1 MIRCTIELIPGGIE
15 THERREVIGVIEI
28 ANTGGNVNTG
38 VYKALLKKSL
48 PMAKMKNQAW
58 RSALLG
64 EKDVGVVHDV
74 LVGDVVGFPRKRLGP
89 YDLLYRVLKA
99 CGLEERNR

>member
-1 MIRCTIELIPGGIE
+1 M
-15 THERREVIGVIEI
+15 EV

-38 VYKALLKKSL
+38 LYRALLKKNL
-48 PMAKMKNQAW
+48 PTARIQNAAW
-58 RSALLG
+58 RSALLE
-64 EKDVGVVHDV
+64 EKDVEVLHDV
-74 LVGDVVGFPRKRLGP
+74 LVRDIVGFPRKRLGP